1 MSNIPS
7 TERSRRGEQP
17 PAPAEHG
24 RIEIVDVARA
34 VALLAM
40 AIYHFT
46 WDLEFFGYVQR
57 GLTGAGGWMI
67 FARTIA
73 SSFLFLVGFSLVLA
87 HGRGVRWRP
96 FLTRLAQVVV
106 GALAITLVTVF
117 VTPESFVFF
126 GILHE
131 IACASLAGLLFLR
144 LPWFVTL
151 ALGLGVIAL
160 PNVVRSAVFDPMA
173 FVWIGLYETPPF
185 SNDFVPVFPFF
196 GVVLTGIAMGRL
208 ASDHDLLRFLR
219 RLNPKLGPLQHL
231 SWLGRHSL
239 SFYLLHQPIL
249 FGIVAAFA
257 QVAPPDPLVSFQ
269 RDCRATCLETRDE
282 TFCQRYCACTQE
294 RLSADALLAPLL
306 RGTASAAEMDQV
318 QSIVGVC
325 SREGAIGEGEWPSSA
340 D

>member
-7 TERSRRGEQP
+7 AEHSRQGGQ
-17 PAPAEHG
+17 APAERG
-24 RIEIVDVARA
+24 RIESVDVARA
-34 VALLAM
+34 VALFAM

-87 HGRGVRWRP
+87 HARGVRWRS
-96 FLTRLAQVVV
+96 FLTRIAQVVA

-131 IACASLAGLLFLR
+131 IAFASLAGLLFLR

-151 ALGLGVIAL
+151 AIGLGVIAL
-160 PNVVRSAVFDPMA
+160 PNVFRSAFFDPMGL
-173 FVWIGLYETPPF
+173 VWIGLYETPPF

-208 ASDHDLLRFLR
+208 ANDHDLLRVLR
-219 RLNPKLGPLQHL
+219 RLDPKLGAFKRL

-282 TFCQRYCACTQE
+282 AFCQRYCACTQE
-294 RLSADALLAPLL
+294 RLSADQLLAPLL
-306 RGTASAAEMDQV
+306 RGTASAEEMVKV

-325 SREGAIGEGEWPSSA
+325 SRQGAIGDEERRPSSE
-340 D
+340 